1 MTLRVLLAACALVLA
16 AGCGGPKEAA
26 LPAGASVLALGDSL
40 TAGYGVSPQQAWPV
54 LLAGH
59 TGWTV
64 VNGGISGDTS
74 AGALDRLPALLEE
87 HRPVL
92 VLVTLGGN
100 DMLRKLP
107 EGDTVANLG
116 RMIDLVK
123 ASGAKAVLVAT
134 PKPSVAGAV
143 FRTLSAPDFYRK
155 VAKDHAVPLIED
167 AIGEV
172 LSDPL
177 MKGDPLHPN
186 AAGHA
191 LLEQKLFA
199 ALKALGFAR

>member
-1 MTLRVLLAACALVLA
+1 MIPRALLFACALALA
-16 AGCGGPKEAA
+16 AGCGGPKETV

-40 TAGYGVSPQQAWPV
+40 TAGYGVSPEQAWPV

-59 TGWTV
+59 TGWAV

-74 AGALDRLPALLEE
+74 AGARLPALLEE

-116 RMIDLVK
+116 TMIDLVK
-123 ASGAKAVLVAT
+123 ARGAKAVLVAT

-143 FRTLSAPDFYRK
+143 FRSLSPPELYRK
-155 VAKDHAVPLIED
+155 AAKDHAVPLIEN
-167 AIGEV
+167 AVGEV

>member
-1 MTLRVLLAACALVLA
+1 MTVRVLLATCGLVLA

-40 TAGYGVSPQQAWPV
+40 TAGYGVSAQQAWPV

-74 AGALDRLPALLEE
+74 AGSLDRLPALLEE

-116 RMIDLVK
+116 KMIDLVK
-123 ASGAKAVLVAT
+123 ARGAKAVLVAT

-155 VAKDHAVPLIED
+155 VARDHAVPLIED

-191 LLEQKLFA
+191 LLEKKLFA
-199 ALKALGFAR
+199 ALKSIGFAR